1 MAVDPFD
8 ERLAQIRLRF
18 ASRLEGKIAAV
29 EDAAAQFSS
38 RGASLIESLET
49 DHRTIHELC
58 GVAPTLGFVAI
69 GRAARSVEQV
79 LLQPLRAQRE
89 LTAEEAADLR
99 SGLDELRATAGAEL
113 LEPKW
118 RAGE

>member
-49 DHRTIHELC
+49 AHRTIHELC